1 MQPPPRTH
9 THLRSYNSPR
19 KTLWTSCSTW
29 LQQWWWWLNRLT
41 ALMIKRFNSSS
52 TYLRVYLYFEGPGVF
67 VFKAMKGWVSGAA
80 SAYFSLKCFLSWTY
94 AMEQPLISSLYSIQI
109 SLHNCTYIFDDMPMI
124 LPESWQKNGKCC
136 NLKKQLLTFK
146 DQMKGGI
153 VDGVAF
159 ILMGS
164 LHFDG
169 TQYKLIFAA

>member
-1 MQPPPRTH
+1 
-9 THLRSYNSPR
+9 
-19 KTLWTSCSTW
+19 
-29 LQQWWWWLNRLT
+29 
-41 ALMIKRFNSSS
+41 
-52 TYLRVYLYFEGPGVF
+52 
-67 VFKAMKGWVSGAA
+67 
-80 SAYFSLKCFLSWTY
+80 
-94 AMEQPLISSLYSIQI
+94 
-109 SLHNCTYIFDDMPMI
+109 MI